1 MSAPFWIDI
10 IEEIV
15 TDVQND
21 TTKPAALASGAPY
34 YMHGHPLEI
43 LNTLSAKDNNKDW
56 KYKKYPLI
64 ALFQDFTEAIGE
76 NMNNQGETELN
87 IVICMQTSPDY
98 TSAQRYDKK
107 FRPVLYPLY
116 DLLIKHIE
124 ASKWFVNVG
133 PGLVPHD
140 KTDRLFWGKAGLYG
154 KEGNI
159 FNDHIDAIEIDNLS
173 LSLRL
178 KQNCI
183 K

>member
-15 TDVQND
+15 TAVQDD
-21 TTKPAALASGAPY
+21 TDKPVGLESDEPY

-43 LNTLSAKDNNKDW
+43 LNTLSEKDRHKTY
-56 KYKKYPLI
+56 KFKKYPLI
-64 ALFQDFTEAIGE
+64 ALFQDFTETIGE
-76 NMNNQGETELN
+76 NMNNQGETDLN

-98 TSAQRYDKK
+98 TSAERYDNV
-107 FRPVLYPLY
+107 FRTVLYPLY

-124 ASKWFVNVG
+124 SSGWFLNDG
-133 PGLVPHD
+133 PGLIPHD
-140 KTDRLFWGKAGLYG
+140 KTDRLFWGRSGLYG
-154 KEGNI
+154 NEGNI
-159 FNDHIDAIEIDNLS
+159 FNDHIDAIEIENLS

-183 K
+183 